1 MSYAK
6 LTLSGPYRD
15 TAPSDQSLRSRMA
28 DRRAFHFSSF
38 LARIESL
45 LQRKSVRH
53 VIIDMHADFLPE
65 FSAAAEQ
72 IRRELQRLRERGK
85 ELHFCATQYR
95 ESALYLGSACDHRH
109 IAPLGTLAL
118 DGVGH
123 SFVFLR
129 RMLERRG
136 VRAEVFRR
144 GRFKSAADP
153 FRTDTLDPDN
163 QRQYQEY
170 FDVKQREVVRV
181 LTEEYRASSAAIEEL
196 LHGRVVH
203 DEEAVAEGWVHDV
216 ATVRDVTDRLKSSKQ
231 KAARVKSAAAGY
243 AKGKQVAVLF
253 VEGPIVDGES
263 RRHPLFGN
271 ATGAATIL
279 QQINAISKNK
289 RCKAVVVRINSPG
302 GSATAS
308 ELIRYELHNL
318 GQQKPIVSSMS
329 TVAASGGYWIA
340 TAGTPVLAEKTTL
353 TGSIGVVSL
362 VLTASRLW
370 HRLGITHKTVKT
382 TPYQD
387 MGSLFR
393 SMTTEERALMER
405 EIERIYARFLQLVA
419 TSRRLEVEHVHQLSE
434 GRVWDGAEALNQKLI
449 DEVGGLPQ
457 AIDRAAALAGVKK
470 PAVRF
475 YPRVKPSLL
484 ERLIDGRSLGSTAA
498 AGGAGPEIAQTGLS
512 NASFQPTPLT
522 LRQLT
527 ELRSLWR
534 TPLVILPEAFHLFDA
549 LHPFEA
555 LHSTVQSLE
564 SPM

>member
-15 TAPSDQSLRSRMA
+15 TAPSDQTLRSRIA
-28 DRRAFHFSSF
+28 DRKAFHFSTF
-38 LARIESL
+38 AARVERL
-45 LQRKSVRH
+45 LQKKSVRL

-72 IRRELQRLRERGK
+72 IRRELQRLQARGK
-85 ELHFCATQYR
+85 VLHFCATQYR
-95 ESALYLGSACDHRH
+95 ESALYLGSACDYRH
-109 IAPLGTLAL
+109 IAPLGTVAFH
-118 DGVGH
+118 GVGH

-144 GRFKSAADP
+144 GRYKSAADP
-153 FRTDTLDPDN
+153 FRTDTLDPN
-163 QRQYQEY
+163 NEQQYQEF

-181 LTEEYRASSAAIEEL
+181 LAEAYRAPAAAIDQL
-196 LHGRVVH
+196 LNGRVIH

-216 ATVRDVTDRLKSSKQ
+216 TTVRDVTDRLKAEKQ
-231 KAARVKSAAAGY
+231 KAVRLKVGTAGY
-243 AKGKQVAVLF
+243 GKGKQVAVLF
-253 VEGPIVDGES
+253 VEGPIVDGAS

-271 ATGAATIL
+271 ATGAATVVE
-279 QQINAISKNK
+279 QINAIRKNK
-289 RCKAVVVRINSPG
+289 GCKAVVVRINSPG

-308 ELIRYELHNL
+308 ELIRYELQNL
-318 GQQKPIVSSMS
+318 GEQKPLICSMS

-340 TAGTPVLAEKTTL
+340 TAGASVLAEQTTL
-353 TGSIGVVSL
+353 TGSIGVVTL

-387 MGSLFR
+387 IGSLLR

-405 EIERIYARFLQLVA
+405 EIDRIYARFLQLVA
-419 TSRRLEVEHVHQLSE
+419 TSRRLDIEHVQQLAE
-434 GRVWDGAEALNQKLI
+434 GRVWDGAEALNQKLV
-449 DEVGGLPQ
+449 DEIGGLPQ
-457 AIDRAAALAGVKK
+457 AIDRAAALAGVRK

-475 YPRVKPSLL
+475 YPRVKSSLL
-484 ERLIDGRSLGSTAA
+484 ERLIDGRSLGSTAVA
-498 AGGAGPEIAQTGLS
+498 WDAGPADLQ
-512 NASFQPTPLT
+512 A
-522 LRQLT
+522 

-534 TPLVILPEAFHLFDA
+534 TPLLILPEAFHSFDA
-549 LHPFEA
+549 LH
-555 LHSTVQSLE
+555 STLQSLQL
-564 SPM
+564 SI